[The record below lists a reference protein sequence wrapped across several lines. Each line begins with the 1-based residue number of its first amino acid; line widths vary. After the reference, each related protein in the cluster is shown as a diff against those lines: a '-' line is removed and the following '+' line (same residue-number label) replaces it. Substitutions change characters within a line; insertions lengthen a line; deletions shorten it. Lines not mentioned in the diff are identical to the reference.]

1 VKNKLCEFSSVM
13 ALQDFV
19 PHELK
24 DQKTVFNA
32 LSRNK

>member
-1 VKNKLCEFSSVM
+1 M

-32 LSRNK
+32 LSRNKWFVYSYTYKM